1 MQALSNIEIRF
12 LLFVQEHLRMPG
24 LDRVMQ
30 FITHLGDTGFIWIVL
45 ALVLLITPRTRRAG
59 AVCAAA
65 LVLNLLL
72 TNVALKNIIQRIR
85 PYDVMD
91 SLKILVEAEHD
102 FSFPSGHTACSFA
115 GAWAMRRTL
124 ERKWW
129 IPAIVLAALIA
140 LSRLYVGVHYPTDVL
155 GGLIVGTLAAEISY
169 RGLRKH
175 APRLELK

>member
-1 MQALSNIEIRF
+1 MQAFSNFEGSF
-12 LLFVQEHLRMPG
+12 LLFIQDHLRMPA
-24 LDRVMQ
+24 LDGVMT
-30 FITHLGDTGFIWIVL
+30 FITHLGDGGLIWIIL
-45 ALVLLITPRTRRAG
+45 TLILLIVPHTRKAG
-59 AVCAAA
+59 AICAAA

-124 ERKWW
+124 PKKAWV
-129 IPAIVLAALIA
+129 PAIVLAVLIA
-140 LSRLYVGVHYPTDVL
+140 LSRPYVGVHYPTDVL

-169 RGLRKH
+169 R
-175 APRLELK
+175 ALKGKLSLK